1 MSPVSRFRFLLALV
15 MLCQSLL
22 ASSTPSAAP
31 QNPAAL
37 PEAVVQSLLKVHQQ
51 PGNALAQQLREHLDE
66 AAELIDEADN
76 EDQLQQTGQANRL
89 PSKQELLEGK
99 RSEIGDLRQDV
110 EAELDRVRSKLAG
123 LKQPDK
129 LAAFD
134 RYAKQVAQRFDRID
148 RSLSGFS
155 SAREDGARHRAL
167 GNAKAE
173 LRALHRRGQATDI
186 APEVV
191 PAPTTRLGAEVK
203 PTPAEPSQ
211 KLPHYLSVG
220 PFKPDVPAY
229 AFLLDMLGIPAEAAA
244 PTTPNEATACGY
256 VPADLNATQDVVISQ
271 EIRDLAAKLGYSP
284 VKIFQHVYNTIRFE
298 PYFGSMKGS
307 VGALYSGAGSATDQ
321 ASLLIALLR
330 ASNIPARYVLG
341 DIQLLDSTNLGAN
354 GRGPR
359 WLGAKTY
366 QAAGSI
372 LLSNLNPNAGSYS
385 NANGIFL
392 RHVWVEACLPY
403 GNYRGAPSDNTGY
416 RWIPLDPS
424 FKDNTYQ
431 QGIAGIQSSVA
442 FDYSATG
449 YLGSRTPTLPHER
462 YASQVESY
470 VKGLNA
476 DNTLLDVPYL
486 GEQTARNYDILPVTL
501 PYKVTQ
507 YVNWNGSS
515 SPEAASLPDSHR
527 YRLSIK
533 VKNSSGTDLVA
544 EQILA
549 LPSIVHQ
556 RVTLSYVPADA
567 GSQTIWNSWNGDLAT
582 PPGLVNLH
590 PILKVDGL
598 TQATG
603 TGSITLG
610 TQHRLIMKV
619 TLGDTNLSQ
628 ASCRNDDPA
637 NSTPDPDLHCFNKT
651 VYTNLT
657 AGAHHALMAYAHQGS
672 DRLIAERAER
682 LTQSVQSAPTAPTPA
697 NAANYDETEG
707 ELLHIALMKYLRYVT
722 DAGQQVG
729 ELNGV
734 SAQSGTHLGLTAAG
748 LKVDYLFDLPFA
760 VHPSGPYIDVLGNL
774 AHLVKLDTTAPTL
787 AETWPTFKLF
797 AYSASA
803 YEHYIWQELIRT
815 DAVST
820 VRGLQFAGESGG
832 ANPLVTL
839 TSANIGNWSTLMD
852 ASMAPYQA
860 AITAAVNDG
869 STVTVPK
876 KTIAYTDGG
885 AQPKTWNGAVYMA
898 ENQNK
903 GYFSAIIAGGLGGG
917 YSLVNPTPVAT
928 SFPRDGFLPSNFFSN
943 FPINSTTLSNGL
955 NWLQSWGGD
964 PVNLA
969 TGNLYHSEKDIAV
982 PGRGLPLVFERN
994 YNSRNPQDGPLGF
1007 GWTHSFNH
1015 KLNFYG
1021 VDGGFVKV
1029 GWLDGSGAERFFR
1042 LAGSSV
1048 PVNSPFQAAPGVYT
1062 ALKREADGSWSVT
1075 EKNGLRYGFESNTG
1089 VTAGQAARLLTIQDR
1104 NLNTLSLAYNTGC
1117 GNVLCTVTDGPGRK
1131 LAFHYTA
1138 NRIDQV
1144 QVQAIGG
1151 TVLATHQ
1158 YGYDTA
1164 NGNLTTYKSPLAVA
1178 SQHAPVT
1185 YAYYSSADGQNLNHA
1200 LKRTTAPQ
1208 GEGMQFSYYVD
1219 GRVFRH
1225 QRHNNGTLLPET
1237 TTFRYQDFRRETVTV
1252 NERGFERRHTF
1263 DANGNPLRIVDE
1275 AGAAHAYSYDPTN
1288 PFNRLTESDPAGLQV
1303 QYQYDAAGNV
1313 TRITQPSGATT
1324 EYYDFTTFNAPQRI
1338 KDAKGNWTLLKYDT
1352 KGNLTDSVR
1361 LKAGIAPTAGTT
1373 PALTNIA
1380 AWTKRNYDA
1389 ATGQPTQTKTLRD
1402 FTGATLGTFGGGTGP
1417 TVITSYDG
1425 NTLYP
1430 TQIARSGDKTGDGL
1444 INAADPTDTASLQF
1458 DSLGRQTLGIDA
1470 DWQTVSSSYDADNL
1484 PLTGTDAAG
1493 HPRNYFYDGDGRLTA
1508 NELELSQNGKIRL
1521 WDSAYRRYDTV
1532 GRLQQTLDSGGHL
1545 AQYQYD
1551 AAGNLIQITDPDNYT
1566 LGFDYDAVNR
1576 WTKAY
1581 DKAGHHVDRKLDA
1594 AGRVKAVTDPNGNST
1609 LYSYWNAAQDGR
1621 LKSVTQPKIASYTLG
1636 QIRQFDYDAL
1646 GQVVKTTDTPAAG
1659 SSEAARDSLNT
1670 YNALGQ
1676 LIRVAGP
1683 AYVDQNP
1690 TSATFNL
1697 PIRPLTRYSYD
1708 NLGNL
1713 KTIQAGQTTAD
1724 GGTSINADTGAS
1736 SSDTVATQVSY
1747 NYDDFGR
1754 KLSETDAMGQ
1764 VTSFS
1769 YDLNNNVKTVQT
1781 PGANGHTLTYVWD
1794 YGHQLLSVT
1803 AEDGRKIDYT
1813 RNPLG
1818 QTTRAETWSP
1828 TPGSQLDVAYDYAYD
1843 AAHRLQDVTDSRG
1856 QKTLSYAWSPGGQL
1870 DSLTDNDGRGTYYLY
1885 DEVGRLISLWAPNF
1899 DHYTFDY
1906 DNGGRLTE
1914 ARYPNGISQT
1924 QTWNSD
1930 NSLSQVAHKNAATVI
1945 QQSQYSYDGL
1955 GRRKTNQEALSGQ
1968 ATLSYTYSYDA
1979 LDRLTHVA
1987 NGTATQAQSFSYDVY
2002 GNRVQKQI
2010 GVPATST
2017 IAYKHDAANQLTE
2030 VRQTNLSGTLL
2041 EAYLYDAAGQQTKK
2055 CSGGTVTRASD
2066 TACTGSTQNQSQY
2079 DSFNRLNQLQVNAV
2093 TTGSFKYDDQ
2103 GRRTQKTEGATT
2115 TNYLYDGQNVY
2126 AEYPQTGW
2134 TTANAVYVQA
2144 GTDHPLARLTGQ
2156 TNLPTATAAYY
2167 HQDGTG
2173 SVLATTN
2180 ATKVVT
2186 ATQRFDA
2193 YGSKISGV
2201 GTVPQYGYTGREP
2214 DASGLTY
2221 YRARYYDPNQ
2231 TRFTQRDPL
2240 GYIDGLNRYSYVHN
2254 NPVNFNDPNG
2264 LLARQVGNWWDTQET
2279 SYHLSTRIGGG
2290 FQAIGGGSEAFVGG
2304 AACGGSGVGCLIG
2317 VPVMIHGADQFQTG
2331 IQKLWTGQDVDSLT
2345 SQGLQAAG
2353 VSRNWAN
2360 GIDAGVSVVGSLGA
2374 GSLANSVKVGAVL
2387 NEGAE
2392 SAVNAARL
2400 RSQLAGQEI
2409 AGGHAFEKHVIQQG
2423 EFGGLGIRTREQFS
2437 NHIENVINN
2446 PTAVK
2451 QLSGGRSAYWDDAT
2465 STVVIRNPRA
2475 ADGGTAFQ
2483 PAKGRSYFDGLR

>member
-1 MSPVSRFRFLLALV
+1 MSPVSRFRFLLAFV
-15 MLCQSLL
+15 MLCQGLL
-22 ASSTPSAAP
+22 ATSTPYAAP
-31 QNPAAL
+31 QDPTAL
-37 PEAVVQSLLKVHQQ
+37 PDAVVQSLLKVHQQ

-76 EDQLQQTGQANRL
+76 EDKLQQAGQANRL

-99 RSEIGDLRQDV
+99 RSEIADLRQDV
-110 EAELDRVRSKLAG
+110 EAELDRMRSTLAG
-123 LKQPDK
+123 MKQPDK

-173 LRALHRRGQATDI
+173 LRALHRRGQAAD
-186 APEVV
+186 ALPEAI
-191 PAPTTRLGAEVK
+191 PTPTTRLGAEVK

-220 PFKPDVPAY
+220 PFKPDVPSY
-229 AFLLDMLGIPAEAAA
+229 AFLLDMLGKPAEAAA
-244 PTTPNEATACGY
+244 PSTPTEATACGY

-271 EIRDLAAKLGYSP
+271 EIQDLAAKLGYSP

-341 DIQLLDSTNLGAN
+341 DIQLLDSANLGAN

-372 LLSNLNPNAGSYS
+372 LSSNLNPNAGNYS

-424 FKDNTYQ
+424 FKDNIYQ
-431 QGIAGIQSSVA
+431 PGIAGIQSSVA

-449 YLGSRTPTLPHER
+449 YLASRTHTLPHER

-486 GEQTARNYDILPVTL
+486 GEQTARTYDILPVTL

-507 YVNWNGSS
+507 YVNWSGSS

-544 EQILA
+544 EQILV

-567 GSQTIWNSWNGDLAT
+567 GSQTIWNSWNGDLAA
-582 PPGLVNLH
+582 PPALVNLH

-610 TQHRLIMKV
+610 TQHRLIIKV

-672 DRLIAERAER
+672 DRLMTERAER
-682 LTQSVQSAPTAPTPA
+682 LTQTVQSAPTAPTPA

-722 DAGQQVG
+722 DVGQQVG

-734 SAQSGTHLGLTAAG
+734 SAESGTHLGLTAAG

-774 AHLVKLDTTAPTL
+774 AHLVKLDTTAPTS

-928 SFPRDGFLPSNFFSN
+928 SFPRDSFLPSNFFSN

-994 YNSRNPQDGPLGF
+994 YNSRNPLDGPLGF

-1029 GWLDGSGAERFFR
+1029 GWLDGSGAERFFK

-1075 EKNGLRYGFESNTG
+1075 EKNGLRYSFESNAG

-1117 GNVLCTVTDGPGRK
+1117 GNLLCTVTDGPGRK

-1158 YGYDTA
+1158 YGYDG
-1164 NGNLTTYKSPLAVA
+1164 NGNLTSYKSPLAVA

-1185 YAYYSSADGQNLNHA
+1185 YSYYSSADGQNLNHA
-1200 LKRTTAPQ
+1200 LKLTTAPQ

-1275 AGAAHAYSYDPTN
+1275 AGAAHDYSYDAAN
-1288 PFNRLTESDPAGLQV
+1288 PFNRLSETDPSGLNV

-1324 EYYDFTTFNAPQRI
+1324 EYSDFTVFNAPQRI
-1338 KDAKGNWTLLKYDT
+1338 KDALGNWTLLKYDA
-1352 KGNLTDSVR
+1352 KGNLTDTVK
-1361 LKAGIAPTAGTT
+1361 LKTGIAPTAGTT
-1373 PALTNIA
+1373 SALANIA
-1380 AWTKRNYDA
+1380 AWTKRNYDVT
-1389 ATGQPTQTKTLRD
+1389 TGQPTQTKTLRD
-1402 FTGATLGTFGGGTGP
+1402 FSGAVLGSFAGGTGP
-1417 TVITSYDG
+1417 TVTTTYDA

-1430 TQIARSGDKTGDGL
+1430 TQIARLGDKTGDGL
-1444 INAADPTDTASLQF
+1444 INASDPADSATLQF

-1470 DWQTVSSSYDADNL
+1470 DWQTVSSSYDADSL

-1493 HPRNYFYDGDGRLTA
+1493 HPRDYFYDGDGRLKGQ
-1508 NELELSQNGKIRL
+1508 ELVLNQNGQLRL
-1521 WDSAYRRYDTV
+1521 WDSAFRRYDSA
-1532 GRLQQTLDSGGHL
+1532 GRLQQTLDAGGHL

-1551 AAGNLIQITDPDNYT
+1551 AAGNLTQITDPDNYT

-1581 DKAGHHVDRKLDA
+1581 DKAGHNVSRKLDA
-1594 AGRVKAVTDPNGNST
+1594 AGRVKSVTDPNGNST
-1609 LYSYWNAAQDGR
+1609 TYSYWNAAQDGR

-1636 QIRQFDYDAL
+1636 QSRQFDYDAL

-1659 SSEAARDSLNT
+1659 STESVRDTLKR
-1670 YNALGQ
+1670 YDALGR

-1690 TSATFNL
+1690 GSATFNQT
-1697 PIRPLTRYSYD
+1697 IRPLTRYGYD

-1713 KTIQAGQTTAD
+1713 KEIKAGQTSSD
-1724 GGTSINADTGAS
+1724 GGTTIDLDTGVSAS
-1736 SSDTVATQVSY
+1736 DSVSTQVSY
-1747 NYDDFGR
+1747 VSDDFGR
-1754 KLSETDAMGQ
+1754 KLSETDANNQ
-1764 VTSFS
+1764 ITTYT
-1769 YDLNNNVKTVQT
+1769 YDLNNNVKTQQT

-1818 QTTRAETWSP
+1818 QPTRAETWSP
-1828 TPGSQLDVAYDYAYD
+1828 TPGSQLEAAYDYAYD
-1843 AAHRLQDVTDSRG
+1843 AAHRLQQVSDNRG
-1856 QKTLSYAWSPGGQL
+1856 YKTLSYAWSPGGQL

-1885 DEVGRLISLWAPNF
+1885 DEVGRLISLWSPNF
-1899 DHYTFDY
+1899 DHTTFDY
-1906 DNGGRLTE
+1906 DNSGRLIE
-1914 ARYPNGISQT
+1914 ARYPNGIDQT
-1924 QTWNSD
+1924 LAWNAD
-1930 NSLSQVAHKNAATVI
+1930 NSLNKIAHKNAATI
-1945 QQSQYSYDGL
+1945 LAQASYGYDGL
-1955 GRRKTNQEALSGQ
+1955 GRRKTNQETLSGQ
-1968 ATLSYTYSYDA
+1968 ATLSYSYQYDA
-1979 LDRLTHVA
+1979 LDRLINVN
-1987 NGTATQAQSFSYDVY
+1987 NGTAAQTQAFGYDIL

-2010 GVPATST
+2010 GNPVTATT
-2017 IAYKHDAANQLTE
+2017 AYKHNAANQLTE
-2030 VRQTNLSGTLL
+2030 VHQTDLNGALL
-2041 EAYLYDAAGQQTKK
+2041 EAYLYDEAGNQSKK
-2055 CSGGTVTRASD
+2055 CSGTAVTRTSD
-2066 TACTGSTQNQSQY
+2066 TTCAGSSQNQYGY
-2079 DSFNRLNQLQVNAV
+2079 DSFQRLNQVVSNGV
-2093 TTGSFKYDDQ
+2093 TTGQYRYDNQ
-2103 GRRTQKTEGATT
+2103 GRRTQKTEGATV
-2115 TNYLYDGQNVY
+2115 TNYLYDGQNLY
-2126 AEYPQTGW
+2126 AEYPGSGW

-2144 GTDHPLARLTGQ
+2144 GTDHPLARLTGNI
-2156 TNLPTATAAYY
+2156 NLPSATAQYY
-2167 HQDGTG
+2167 HQDGLG

-2180 ATKVVT
+2180 AAKAVT

-2193 YGSKISGV
+2193 YGTKIASSG
-2201 GTVPQYGYTGREP
+2201 TIPQYGYTGREP
-2214 DASGLTY
+2214 DASGLIY

-2231 TRFTQRDPL
+2231 IRFTQRDPL
-2240 GYIDGLNRYSYVHN
+2240 GFTDGLNQYAYVHN
-2254 NPVNFNDPNG
+2254 NPINFNDPNG
-2264 LLARQVGNWWDTQET
+2264 LLANRISNAITPSISYFSSGQFSQTLRDTAVG
-2279 SYHLSTRIGGG
+2279 
-2290 FQAIGGGSEAFVGG
+2290 FGG
-2304 AACGGSGVGCLIG
+2304 AAQNNPNIAMTGY
-2317 VPVMIHGADQFQTG
+2317 VPA
-2331 IQKLWTGQDVDSLT
+2331 
-2345 SQGLQAAG
+2345 
-2353 VSRNWAN
+2353 
-2360 GIDAGVSVVGSLGA
+2360 
-2374 GSLANSVKVGAVL
+2374 AVL
-2387 NEGAE
+2387 GGTAIAPYLPAALPMVDLAATASGDMPLGVWGLKPIARG
-2392 SAVNAARL
+2392 SAIE
-2400 RSQLAGQEI
+2400 SQLAQTEYKNWFNVGQLNNGKFPLVDFQSGNNLVSLKSAETS
-2409 AGGHAFEKHVIQQG
+2409 GSNWLGNIQTHINDLATAKATVDGASANMILDLRVQP
-2423 EFGGLGIRTREQFS
+2423 GGL
-2437 NHIENVINN
+2437 N
-2446 PTAVK
+2446 
-2451 QLSGGRSAYWDDAT
+2451 DAT
-2465 STVVIRNPRA
+2465 KSLVNYGYSRGVTVNIKEFP
-2475 ADGGTAFQ
+2475 
-2483 PAKGRSYFDGLR
+2483 

>member
-1 MSPVSRFRFLLALV
+1 MSPVSRFRFLLAFV
-15 MLCQSLL
+15 MLCQGFL
-22 ASSTPSAAP
+22 ATSTPYAAP
-31 QNPAAL
+31 QDPTAL

-66 AAELIDEADN
+66 AAELIDEADS
-76 EDQLQQTGQANRL
+76 EDQLQQAGQANRL

-99 RSEIGDLRQDV
+99 RFEIADLRQDV
-110 EAELDRVRSKLAG
+110 EAELDRMRSTLAG
-123 LKQPDK
+123 MKQPDK
-129 LAAFD
+129 LDAFD
-134 RYAKQVAQRFDRID
+134 RYAKQVAQRFDRIN

-173 LRALHRRGQATDI
+173 LRALHRRGQTAETT
-186 APEVV
+186 PE
-191 PAPTTRLGAEVK
+191 AIPTPTNRLGTEVT
-203 PTPAEPSQ
+203 PTPIEPSK
-211 KLPHYLSVG
+211 KLPRYLSAG
-220 PFKPDVPAY
+220 PFKPDMPTYV
-229 AFLLDMLGIPAEAAA
+229 FLLDMLGTPAEAAV
-244 PTTPNEATACGY
+244 PTTPNEAVACGY
-256 VPADLNATQDVVISQ
+256 APTDLAATEDVVISQ
-271 EIRDLAAKLGYSP
+271 EIRDLAAKLNYSP
-284 VKIFQHVYNTIRFE
+284 VKLYQYVYNNIRFE

-307 VGALYSGAGSATDQ
+307 LGTLYSNAGGATDQ

-330 ASNIPARYVLG
+330 ASNIPSRYVLG
-341 DIQLLDSTNLGAN
+341 DIQVSDASNLGAN

-359 WLGAKTY
+359 WIGAKTY
-366 QAAGSI
+366 QAAASI
-372 LLSNLNPNAGSYS
+372 LATNQNPGAGSY
-385 NANGIFL
+385 ANGIQL

-403 GNYRGAPSDNTGY
+403 GNYRGASADNTGY

-424 FKDNTYQ
+424 FKDKTYQ
-431 QGIAGIQSSVA
+431 PGIAGVQQNVA

-449 YLGSRTPTLPHER
+449 YLAGRTHTLPHER
-462 YASQVESY
+462 YESQVETY
-470 VKGLNA
+470 IKGLNA

-486 GEQTARNYDILPVTL
+486 GKQIARTYDILPITL
-501 PYKVTQ
+501 PYQVVQ
-507 YVNWNGSS
+507 YGSWAGTSS
-515 SPEAASLPDSHR
+515 SEIASLPNSHR

-533 VKNSSGTDLVA
+533 VKDSSGTDLVA
-544 EQILA
+544 EQILS

-556 RVTLSYVPADA
+556 RVTLSYVPDA
-567 GSQTIWNSWNGDLAT
+567 ASQTLWNNWNGDLAT
-582 PPGLVNLH
+582 PPSLVNLH
-590 PILKVDGL
+590 PVIKVDGVIQ
-598 TQATG
+598 TTG
-603 TGSITLG
+603 TGSIALG
-610 TQHRLIMKV
+610 TEHRLIMKV
-619 TLGDTNLSQ
+619 NLDDTSRSP
-628 ASCRNDDPA
+628 SCPNDDPA
-637 NSTPDPDLHCFNKT
+637 NSAPDSDQHCFNKT
-651 VYTNLT
+651 VYTNLK
-657 AGAHHALMAYAHQGS
+657 AGAHHALMAYARQGS
-672 DRLIAERAER
+672 DRLLAERSDR
-682 LTQSVQSAPTAPTPA
+682 LIQSVQAAPTAPTPA
-697 NAANYDETEG
+697 NAANYDNTEG
-707 ELLHIALMKYLRYVT
+707 ELLHIALLKYLRYVT
-722 DAGQQVG
+722 DANQRLG
-729 ELNGV
+729 ELQGV
-734 SAQSGTHLGLTAAG
+734 SGESGTHLGLTAAG

-760 VHPSGPYIDVLGNL
+760 VHPSGPYIDVKGGL
-774 AHLVKLDTTAPTL
+774 AQFVKLDTTATDSATL
-787 AETWPTFKLF
+787 RNEIWSTFKLS
-797 AYSASA
+797 AYTLSA
-803 YEHYIWQELIRT
+803 YEYFIWQELIRT

-839 TSANIGNWSTLMD
+839 NSANIGDWSTLMD
-852 ASMAPYQA
+852 TSMDPFKVN
-860 AITAAVNDG
+860 ITAYVSDG
-869 STVTVPK
+869 ATVTVSK
-876 KTIAYTDGG
+876 KKIAYTDGQTNNNL
-885 AQPKTWNGAVYMA
+885 QPWNGGVFMA
-898 ENQNK
+898 ENQAK
-903 GYFSAIIAGGLGGG
+903 GYISAMINKLGGG
-917 YSLVNPTPVAT
+917 WALVNPTPVAT
-928 SFPRDGFLPSNFFSN
+928 SFPRDSYLPSNFFSN

-969 TGNLYHSEKDIAV
+969 TGNLYHSEKDISL

-1048 PVNSPFQAAPGVYT
+1048 PVNSPFQAAPGMYT

-1089 VTAGQAARLLTIQDR
+1089 VTAGQAARLLTIKDR

-1117 GNVLCTVTDGPGRK
+1117 GNLLCTVTDGPGRK

-1144 QVQAIGG
+1144 QVLAIGG
-1151 TVLATHQ
+1151 GVLATHQ
-1158 YGYDTA
+1158 YGYDG
-1164 NGNLTTYKSPLAVA
+1164 NGNLTSYKSPLAVA

-1200 LKRTTAPQ
+1200 LKTTTAPQ
-1208 GEGMQFSYYVD
+1208 GEGMRFSYYVD

-1252 NERGFERRHTF
+1252 NERGLERRHTF

-1275 AGAAHAYSYDPTN
+1275 AGAAHTYSYDSDPAKA
-1288 PFNRLTESDPAGLQV
+1288 FNRLSETDPAGLQA
-1303 QYQYDAAGNV
+1303 QYQYDGVGNV

-1338 KDAKGNWTLLKYDT
+1338 KDAKGNWTLLKYDA

-1373 PALTNIA
+1373 PALANIV
-1380 AWTKRNYDA
+1380 AWTKRNVDA

-1402 FTGATLGTFGGGTGP
+1402 FSGATLGNFAGGTGP
-1417 TVITSYDG
+1417 TVTTTYDA

-1430 TQIARSGDKTGDGL
+1430 TQLARQGDKTGDGL
-1444 INAADPTDTASLQF
+1444 INASDTTDTATLQF
-1458 DSLGRQTLGIDA
+1458 DNLGRQTLGIDA

-1521 WDSAYRRYDTV
+1521 WDSAYRHYDTV
-1532 GRLQQTLDSGGHL
+1532 GRLEQTLDAGGHVS
-1545 AQYQYD
+1545 QYQYD
-1551 AAGNLIQITDPDNYT
+1551 AAGNLTQITDPDNYT

-1581 DKAGHHVDRKLDA
+1581 DKAGHNVSRKLDA

-1621 LKSVTQPKIASYTLG
+1621 LKTVTQPKIASYTLG

-1646 GQVVKTTDTPAAG
+1646 GHVVKTTDTPAAG
-1659 SSEAARDSLNT
+1659 SSETARDSLNT

-1690 TSATFNL
+1690 TSATFNQS
-1697 PIRPLTRYSYD
+1697 IRPLTRYSYD

-1724 GGTSINADTGAS
+1724 GGTAINADTGAS
-1736 SSDTVATQVSY
+1736 SSDTVATQVSFQ
-1747 NYDDFGR
+1747 YDDFGR
-1754 KLSETDAMGQ
+1754 KLTETDALGQ
-1764 VTSFS
+1764 VTTFS

-1781 PGANGHTLTYVWD
+1781 PGAAGHTLTYVWD
-1794 YGHQLLSVT
+1794 YGHQLLSAT

-1828 TPGSQLDVAYDYAYD
+1828 TPGSQLEVAYDYAYD

-1856 QKTLSYAWSPGGQL
+1856 QKNLSYAWSPGGQL

-1906 DNGGRLTE
+1906 DNGGRLVE
-1914 ARYPNGISQT
+1914 ARYPNGIDQT
-1924 QTWNSD
+1924 LAWNAD
-1930 NSLSQVAHKNAATVI
+1930 NSLNNIAHKNAATVI

-1955 GRRKTNQEALSGQ
+1955 GRRKTNQETLSGQ
-1968 ATLSYTYSYDA
+1968 ATLGYTYSYDA
-1979 LDRLTHVA
+1979 LDRLTQVQ
-1987 NGTATQAQSFSYDVY
+1987 NGTTAQTQSFSHDVY

-2017 IAYKHDAANQLTE
+2017 TAYKHDAANQLTE
-2030 VRQTNLSGTLL
+2030 VRQTNLSGSLL
-2041 EAYLYDAAGQQTKK
+2041 EAYLYDNSGQQTKK
-2055 CSGGTVTRASD
+2055 CSGTTVTRTSD
-2066 TACTGSTQNQSQY
+2066 TVCAGSTQNQTGY
-2079 DSFNRLNQLQVNAV
+2079 DSFNRLNQIQVNAV

-2115 TNYLYDGQNVY
+2115 TTNYLYDGQNIY

-2134 TTANAVYVQA
+2134 STANAVYVQA
-2144 GTDHPLARLTGQ
+2144 GTDHPLARLTGNV
-2156 TNLPTATAAYY
+2156 NLPTATAQYY
-2167 HQDGTG
+2167 HQDGLG
-2173 SVLATTN
+2173 SALATTN
-2180 ATKVVT
+2180 ATKAVT

-2193 YGSKISGV
+2193 YGSKIGGV

-2231 TRFTQRDPL
+2231 TRFTARDPL
-2240 GYIDGLNRYSYVHN
+2240 GYADGINRYAYVGN
-2254 NPVNFNDPNG
+2254 NPINYNDPNG
-2264 LLARQVGNWWDTQET
+2264 LFANQVSNAWSAGASYYNTASNIVSQIGWGGAGQFGLDILASSEVPVVSQAAGLGAASIYAYQGDAFGTSTSIAGMFPVAGIIGDAARIGRWADKGVDLARQADNIPVQNVAKEIPISRAKYGEAADHIADAQNAGHPDILTIARDAA
-2279 SYHLSTRIGGG
+2279 STNREASIGGIPKVTG
-2290 FQAIGGGSEAFVGG
+2290 KQLDEYPPAMFKEGG
-2304 AACGGSGVGCLIG
+2304 A
-2317 VPVMIHGADQFQTG
+2317 GASVRPISPRDNM
-2331 IQKLWTGQDVDSLT
+2331 
-2345 SQGLQAAG
+2345 AAG
-2353 VSRNWAN
+2353 ACIGNACRGLAN
-2360 GIDAGVSVVGSLGA
+2360 GD
-2374 GSLANSVKVGAVL
+2374 KVRIKV
-2387 NEGAE
+2387 
-2392 SAVNAARL
+2392 
-2400 RSQLAGQEI
+2400 
-2409 AGGHAFEKHVIQQG
+2409 
-2423 EFGGLGIRTREQFS
+2423 T
-2437 NHIENVINN
+2437 
-2446 PTAVK
+2446 
-2451 QLSGGRSAYWDDAT
+2451 D
-2465 STVVIRNPRA
+2465 
-2475 ADGGTAFQ
+2475 
-2483 PAKGRSYFDGLR
+2483 

>member
-1 MSPVSRFRFLLALV
+1 M
-15 MLCQSLL
+15 
-22 ASSTPSAAP
+22 
-31 QNPAAL
+31 
-37 PEAVVQSLLKVHQQ
+37 QSLLKVHQQ

-99 RSEIGDLRQDV
+99 RSEIADLRQDV
-110 EAELDRVRSKLAG
+110 EAELDRMRAKLSG
-123 LKQPDK
+123 QKQPDK

-134 RYAKQVAQRFDRID
+134 RYAKQVEQRFDRIN

-186 APEVV
+186 APEAV
-191 PAPTTRLGAEVK
+191 PAPTTRFGAEVK

-211 KLPHYLSVG
+211 KLPHYLSLG

-229 AFLLDMLGIPAEAAA
+229 AFLLDMLGMPAEAAA
-244 PTTPNEATACGY
+244 PTTPNEAVACGY
-256 VPADLNATQDVVISQ
+256 APTDLAATEDVVISQ
-271 EIRDLAAKLGYSP
+271 EIRDLAAKLNYSP
-284 VKIFQHVYNTIRFE
+284 VKLYQYVYNNIRFE

-307 VGALYSGAGSATDQ
+307 LGTLYSNAGSATDQ

-341 DIQLLDSTNLGAN
+341 DIQLLDSANLGAN

-372 LLSNLNPNAGSYS
+372 LSSNLNPNAGNYS

-431 QGIAGIQSSVA
+431 PGIAGIQSSVA

-486 GEQTARNYDILPVTL
+486 GEKTARNYDILPVTL

-507 YVNWNGSS
+507 YVNWSGSS
-515 SPEAASLPDSHR
+515 SPETASLPDSHR

-533 VKNSSGTDLVA
+533 VRNSSGTDLVA

-672 DRLIAERAER
+672 DRLIAERAQR
-682 LTQSVQSAPTAPTPA
+682 LIQTVQSAPTAPTPA

-722 DAGQQVG
+722 DAGQYLG

-734 SAQSGTHLGLTAAG
+734 SAESGTHLGLTAAG

-774 AHLVKLDTTAPTL
+774 AHLVKLDTTAPTS

-797 AYSASA
+797 AYSTSA

-852 ASMAPYQA
+852 ASMGAHKA
-860 AITAAVNDG
+860 DIERLIGDG

-885 AQPKTWNGAVYMA
+885 SQPKTWNGAIYMA
-898 ENQNK
+898 ENQTK
-903 GYFSAIIAGGLGGG
+903 GYFSAMIAGGLGGG
-917 YSLVNPTPVAT
+917 YPLVNPSPVTTAY
-928 SFPRDGFLPSNFFSN
+928 PRDSFLPSNFFSN

-969 TGNLYHSEKDIAV
+969 TGNLYHSERDISV

-1029 GWLDGSGAERFFR
+1029 GWLDGSGAERFFK

-1048 PVNSPFQAAPGVYT
+1048 PVNSAFQAAPGVYT

-1075 EKNGLRYGFESNTG
+1075 EKNGLRYSFESNAG
-1089 VTAGQAARLLTIQDR
+1089 VTAGQAARLLTIKDR
-1104 NLNTLSLAYNTGC
+1104 NLNTLALAYNTGC
-1117 GNVLCTVTDGPGRK
+1117 GNLLCTVTDGPGRK

-1144 QVQAIGG
+1144 QVLAIGG
-1151 TVLATHQ
+1151 GVLATHQ
-1158 YGYDTA
+1158 YGYDG

-1225 QRHNNGTLLPET
+1225 QRHNNGSLLPET

-1275 AGAAHAYSYDPTN
+1275 AGAAHAYSYDPNN
-1288 PFNRLTESDPAGLQV
+1288 PFNRLTESDPAGLNV
-1303 QYQYDAAGNV
+1303 QYQYDGAGNV

-1338 KDAKGNWTLLKYDT
+1338 KDAKGNWTLLKYDA

-1380 AWTKRNYDA
+1380 AWTKRNVDA
-1389 ATGQPTQTKTLRD
+1389 ATGQPTQSKTLRD
-1402 FTGATLGTFGGGTGP
+1402 FSGATLGSFAGGSGP
-1417 TVITSYDG
+1417 TVTTTYDA

-1430 TQIARSGDKTGDGL
+1430 TQIARLGDKTGDGL
-1444 INAADPTDTASLQF
+1444 INASDPTDSATLQF

-1521 WDSAYRRYDTV
+1521 WDSTYRRYDTV
-1532 GRLQQTLDSGGHL
+1532 GRLQQTLDAGGHL

-1551 AAGNLIQITDPDNYT
+1551 AAGNLTQITDPDNYT

-1621 LKSVTQPKIASYTLG
+1621 LKTVTQPKIASYTLG

-1659 SSEAARDSLNT
+1659 SSESARDSLNT

-1713 KTIQAGQTTAD
+1713 KEIKAGQTTAD
-1724 GGTSINADTGAS
+1724 GGTAINADTGAS

-1754 KLSETDAMGQ
+1754 KLSETDANNQ

-1781 PGANGHTLTYVWD
+1781 PGATGHTLTYVWD

-1828 TPGSQLDVAYDYAYD
+1828 TPGSQLEVAYDYAYD
-1843 AAHRLQDVTDSRG
+1843 AAHRLQEVTDSRG

-1870 DSLTDNDGRGTYYLY
+1870 DSLTDNDGRGSYYLY

-1930 NSLSQVAHKNAATVI
+1930 NSLNNIAHKNAATVI

-1955 GRRKTNQEALSGQ
+1955 GRRKTNQESLSGQ
-1968 ATLSYTYSYDA
+1968 TTLNYSYQYDA
-1979 LDRLTHVA
+1979 LDRLTQVQ
-1987 NGTATQAQSFSYDVY
+1987 NGTTAQIQSFSHDVY

-2041 EAYLYDAAGQQTKK
+2041 EAYLYDPGGQQTKK
-2055 CSGGTVTRASD
+2055 CSGGTVTRPNDQS
-2066 TACTGSTQNQSQY
+2066 CTGTTQNQTGY
-2079 DSFNRLNQLQVNAV
+2079 DSFSRLNQVQVNAV

-2103 GRRTQKTEGATT
+2103 GRRTQKTEGAIT

-2144 GTDHPLARLTGQ
+2144 GTDYPLARLTGNI
-2156 TNLPTATAAYY
+2156 NLPTATAQYY
-2167 HQDGTG
+2167 HQDGLG

-2180 ATKVVT
+2180 ATKAVT

-2193 YGSKISGV
+2193 YGGKISGV

-2214 DASGLTY
+2214 DTSGLTY

-2240 GYIDGLNRYSYVHN
+2240 GYADGLNRYSYVHN
-2254 NPVNFNDPNG
+2254 NPINFNDPNG
-2264 LLARQVGNWWDTQET
+2264 LLANRVSNAWTAGASYYNTASNIAGQIGWGGAGQFGLDILASSEVPVVSQVAGLSVAGIYAYQGDAFGT
-2279 SYHLSTRIGGG
+2279 STSLAGMFPVAGIIGDAARIGRWADKGVDLAR
-2290 FQAIGGGSEAFVGG
+2290 QADNIPVQNVAKEIPISRAKYGEAADHIADAQNAGHPDILTIARDAASTNREASIGGIPKVTGKQLDEYPPAMFKEGG
-2304 AACGGSGVGCLIG
+2304 A
-2317 VPVMIHGADQFQTG
+2317 GASVRPISPRDNM
-2331 IQKLWTGQDVDSLT
+2331 
-2345 SQGLQAAG
+2345 AAG
-2353 VSRNWAN
+2353 ACIGNACRGLAN
-2360 GIDAGVSVVGSLGA
+2360 GD
-2374 GSLANSVKVGAVL
+2374 KVRIKV
-2387 NEGAE
+2387 
-2392 SAVNAARL
+2392 
-2400 RSQLAGQEI
+2400 
-2409 AGGHAFEKHVIQQG
+2409 
-2423 EFGGLGIRTREQFS
+2423 T
-2437 NHIENVINN
+2437 
-2446 PTAVK
+2446 
-2451 QLSGGRSAYWDDAT
+2451 D
-2465 STVVIRNPRA
+2465 
-2475 ADGGTAFQ
+2475 
-2483 PAKGRSYFDGLR
+2483 

>member
-1 MSPVSRFRFLLALV
+1 
-15 MLCQSLL
+15 
-22 ASSTPSAAP
+22 
-31 QNPAAL
+31 
-37 PEAVVQSLLKVHQQ
+37 VQSLLKVHQQ

-99 RSEIGDLRQDV
+99 RSEIADLRQDV
-110 EAELDRVRSKLAG
+110 EAELDRMRAKLSG
-123 LKQPDK
+123 QKQPDK

-134 RYAKQVAQRFDRID
+134 RYAKQVEQRFDRIN

-186 APEVV
+186 APEAV
-191 PAPTTRLGAEVK
+191 PAPTTRFGAEVK

-211 KLPHYLSVG
+211 KLPHYLSLG

-229 AFLLDMLGIPAEAAA
+229 AFLLDMLGMPAEAAA
-244 PTTPNEATACGY
+244 PTTPNEAVACGY
-256 VPADLNATQDVVISQ
+256 APTDLAATEDVVISQ
-271 EIRDLAAKLGYSP
+271 EIRDLAAKLNYSP
-284 VKIFQHVYNTIRFE
+284 VKLYQYVYNNIRFE

-307 VGALYSGAGSATDQ
+307 LGTLYSNAGSATDQ

-341 DIQLLDSTNLGAN
+341 DIQLLDSANLGAN

-372 LLSNLNPNAGSYS
+372 LSSNLNPNAGNYS

-431 QGIAGIQSSVA
+431 PGIAGIQSSVA

-486 GEQTARNYDILPVTL
+486 GEKTARNYDILPVTL

-507 YVNWNGSS
+507 YVNWSGSS
-515 SPEAASLPDSHR
+515 SPETASLPDSHR

-533 VKNSSGTDLVA
+533 VRNSSGTDLVA

-672 DRLIAERAER
+672 DRLIAERAQR
-682 LTQSVQSAPTAPTPA
+682 LIQTVQSAPTAPTPA

-722 DAGQQVG
+722 DAGQYLG

-734 SAQSGTHLGLTAAG
+734 SAESGTHLGLTAAG

-774 AHLVKLDTTAPTL
+774 AHLVKLDTTAPTS

-797 AYSASA
+797 AYSTSA

-852 ASMAPYQA
+852 ASMGAHKA
-860 AITAAVNDG
+860 DIERLIGDG

-885 AQPKTWNGAVYMA
+885 SQPKTWNGAIYMA
-898 ENQNK
+898 ENQTK
-903 GYFSAIIAGGLGGG
+903 GYFSAMIAGGLGGG
-917 YSLVNPTPVAT
+917 YPLVNPSPVTTAY
-928 SFPRDGFLPSNFFSN
+928 PRDSFLPSNFFSN

-969 TGNLYHSEKDIAV
+969 TGNLYHSERDISV

-1029 GWLDGSGAERFFR
+1029 GWLDGSGAERFFK

-1048 PVNSPFQAAPGVYT
+1048 PVNSAFQAAPGVYT

-1075 EKNGLRYGFESNTG
+1075 EKNGLRYSFESNAG
-1089 VTAGQAARLLTIQDR
+1089 VTAGQAARLLTIKDR
-1104 NLNTLSLAYNTGC
+1104 NLNTLALAYNTGC
-1117 GNVLCTVTDGPGRK
+1117 GNLLCTVTDGPGRK

-1144 QVQAIGG
+1144 QVLAIGG
-1151 TVLATHQ
+1151 GVLATHQ
-1158 YGYDTA
+1158 YGYDG

-1225 QRHNNGTLLPET
+1225 QRHNNGSLLPET

-1275 AGAAHAYSYDPTN
+1275 AGAAHAYSYDPNN
-1288 PFNRLTESDPAGLQV
+1288 PFNRLTESDPAGLNV
-1303 QYQYDAAGNV
+1303 QYQYDGAGNV

-1338 KDAKGNWTLLKYDT
+1338 KDAKGNWTLLKYDA

-1380 AWTKRNYDA
+1380 AWTKRNVDA
-1389 ATGQPTQTKTLRD
+1389 ATGQPTQSKTLRD
-1402 FTGATLGTFGGGTGP
+1402 FSGATLGSFAGGSGP
-1417 TVITSYDG
+1417 TVTTTYDA

-1430 TQIARSGDKTGDGL
+1430 TQIARLGDKTGDGL
-1444 INAADPTDTASLQF
+1444 INASDPTDSATLQF

-1521 WDSAYRRYDTV
+1521 WDSTYRRYDTV
-1532 GRLQQTLDSGGHL
+1532 GRLQQTLDAGGHL

-1551 AAGNLIQITDPDNYT
+1551 AAGNLTQITDPDNYT

-1621 LKSVTQPKIASYTLG
+1621 LKTVTQPKIASYTLG

-1659 SSEAARDSLNT
+1659 SSESARDSLNT

-1713 KTIQAGQTTAD
+1713 KEIKAGQTTAD
-1724 GGTSINADTGAS
+1724 GGTAINADTGAS

-1754 KLSETDAMGQ
+1754 KLSETDANNQ

-1781 PGANGHTLTYVWD
+1781 PGATGHTLTYVWD

-1828 TPGSQLDVAYDYAYD
+1828 TPGSQLEVAYDYAYD
-1843 AAHRLQDVTDSRG
+1843 AAHRLQEVTDSRG

-1870 DSLTDNDGRGTYYLY
+1870 DSLTDNDGRGSYYLY

-1930 NSLSQVAHKNAATVI
+1930 NSLNNIAHKNAATVI

-1955 GRRKTNQEALSGQ
+1955 GRRKTNQESLSGQ
-1968 ATLSYTYSYDA
+1968 TTLNYSYQYDA
-1979 LDRLTHVA
+1979 LDRLTQVQ
-1987 NGTATQAQSFSYDVY
+1987 NGTTAQIQSFSHDVY

-2041 EAYLYDAAGQQTKK
+2041 EAYLYDPGGQQTKK
-2055 CSGGTVTRASD
+2055 CSGGTVTRPNDQS
-2066 TACTGSTQNQSQY
+2066 CTGTTQNQTGY
-2079 DSFNRLNQLQVNAV
+2079 DSFSRLNQVQVNAV

-2103 GRRTQKTEGATT
+2103 GRRTQKTEGAIT

-2144 GTDHPLARLTGQ
+2144 GTDYPLARLTGNI
-2156 TNLPTATAAYY
+2156 NLPTATAQYY
-2167 HQDGTG
+2167 HQDGLG

-2180 ATKVVT
+2180 ATKAVT

-2193 YGSKISGV
+2193 YGGKISGV

-2214 DASGLTY
+2214 DTSGLTY

-2240 GYIDGLNRYSYVHN
+2240 GYADGLNRYSYVHN
-2254 NPVNFNDPNG
+2254 NPINFNDPNG
-2264 LLARQVGNWWDTQET
+2264 LLANRVSNAWTAGASYYNTASNIAGQIGWGGAGQFGLDILASSEVPVVSQVAGLSVAGIYAYQGDAFGT
-2279 SYHLSTRIGGG
+2279 STSLAGMFPVAGIIGDAARIGRWADKGVDLAR
-2290 FQAIGGGSEAFVGG
+2290 QADNIPVQNVAKEIPISRAKYGEAADHIADAQNAGHPDILTIARDAASTNREASIGGIPKVTGKQLDEYPPAMFKEGG
-2304 AACGGSGVGCLIG
+2304 A
-2317 VPVMIHGADQFQTG
+2317 GASVRPISPRDNM
-2331 IQKLWTGQDVDSLT
+2331 
-2345 SQGLQAAG
+2345 AAG
-2353 VSRNWAN
+2353 ACIGNACRGLAN
-2360 GIDAGVSVVGSLGA
+2360 GD
-2374 GSLANSVKVGAVL
+2374 KVRIKV
-2387 NEGAE
+2387 
-2392 SAVNAARL
+2392 
-2400 RSQLAGQEI
+2400 
-2409 AGGHAFEKHVIQQG
+2409 
-2423 EFGGLGIRTREQFS
+2423 T
-2437 NHIENVINN
+2437 
-2446 PTAVK
+2446 
-2451 QLSGGRSAYWDDAT
+2451 D
-2465 STVVIRNPRA
+2465 
-2475 ADGGTAFQ
+2475 
-2483 PAKGRSYFDGLR
+2483 

>member
-15 MLCQSLL
+15 MLCQGLL
-22 ASSTPSAAP
+22 ATSTPYAAP
-31 QNPAAL
+31 QDPTAL

-66 AAELIDEADN
+66 AAELLDEADN
-76 EDQLQQTGQANRL
+76 EDQLQQAGQANLL

-99 RSEIGDLRQDV
+99 RSEIADLRQDV
-110 EAELDRVRSKLAG
+110 EAELDRMRAKLSG
-123 LKQPDK
+123 LKQLDK
-129 LAAFD
+129 VVAFE
-134 RYAKQVAQRFDRID
+134 RYTKQVAQRFDRID

-155 SAREDGARHRAL
+155 SAREDVARHRAL

-173 LRALHRRGQATDI
+173 LRALHRRGQTTETTPEAILTPTNRLGTEVTPTPI
-186 APEVV
+186 APS
-191 PAPTTRLGAEVK
+191 K
-203 PTPAEPSQ
+203 
-211 KLPHYLSVG
+211 KLPRYLSAG
-220 PFKPDVPAY
+220 PFKPDTPTY
-229 AFLLDMLGIPAEAAA
+229 AFLLDMLGTPAEAAV
-244 PTTPNEATACGY
+244 PTTPNEAAACGY
-256 VPADLNATQDVVISQ
+256 APTDLAATEDVVISQ
-271 EIRDLAAKLGYSP
+271 EIRDLAAKLNYSP
-284 VKIFQHVYNTIRFE
+284 VKLYQYVHNTIGFE

-307 VGALYSGAGSATDQ
+307 LGTLYSNAGGATDQ

-341 DIQLLDSTNLGAN
+341 DIQVNDATNLAAN

-359 WLGAKTY
+359 WIGAKTY
-366 QAAGSI
+366 QAAASI
-372 LLSNLNPNAGSYS
+372 LATNQNPGAGSY
-385 NANGIFL
+385 ANGIQL

-403 GNYRGAPSDNTGY
+403 GNYRGASADNTGY

-424 FKDNTYQ
+424 FKDKTYQ
-431 QGIAGIQSSVA
+431 PGIAGVQQNIA
-442 FDYSATG
+442 FDYSAAG
-449 YLGSRTPTLPHER
+449 YLASRTNTLPHER
-462 YASQVESY
+462 YAAQVETY
-470 VKGLNA
+470 IKGLNA

-486 GEQTARNYDILPVTL
+486 GEQTDRTYDILPITL
-501 PYKVTQ
+501 PYEVVQ
-507 YVNWNGSS
+507 YGSWAGTSS
-515 SPEAASLPDSHR
+515 SETASLPNSHR

-533 VKNSSGTDLVA
+533 VRNSSGADLLA
-544 EQILA
+544 EQILS

-556 RVTLSYVPADA
+556 RLTLSYVPDA
-567 GSQTIWNSWNGDLAT
+567 ASQTLWNNWNGDLAS
-582 PPGLVNLH
+582 PPALVTLH
-590 PILKVDGL
+590 PVIKVNGVIQ
-598 TQATG
+598 TTG
-603 TGSITLG
+603 TGSIALG
-610 TQHRLIMKV
+610 TEHRLIMKV
-619 TLGDTNLSQ
+619 TLDDTTRSP
-628 ASCRNDDPA
+628 SCPNDDPA
-637 NSTPDPDLHCFNKT
+637 NSAPDSDQHCFNKT
-651 VYTNLT
+651 VYTNLK
-657 AGAHHALMAYAHQGS
+657 AGAHHALMAYARQGS
-672 DRLIAERAER
+672 DRLLAERSDR
-682 LTQSVQSAPTAPTPA
+682 LIQSVQAAPTAPTPA

-707 ELLHIALMKYLRYVT
+707 ELLHIALLKYLRYVT
-722 DAGQQVG
+722 DAGQYLG

-734 SAQSGTHLGLTAAG
+734 SGESGNHLGLTAAG
-748 LKVDYLFDLPFA
+748 LKVDYLFDLPYA
-760 VHPSGPYIDVLGNL
+760 VHPSGPYIDVKGNL

-852 ASMAPYQA
+852 ASMDPFKAN
-860 AITAAVNDG
+860 ITTYVNDG
-869 STVTVPK
+869 ATVTVPK
-876 KTIAYTDGG
+876 KSIAYTDGQ
-885 AQPKTWNGAVYMA
+885 ASNNLQPWNGGVFMA
-898 ENQNK
+898 ENQTKSYISAMINK
-903 GYFSAIIAGGLGGG
+903 LGGG
-917 YSLVNPTPVAT
+917 WALINPTPVAT
-928 SFPRDGFLPSNFFSN
+928 SFPRDSFLPSNFFSN

-969 TGNLYHSEKDIAV
+969 TGNLYHSERDISV

-994 YNSRNPQDGPLGF
+994 YNSRNPLDGPLGF

-1029 GWLDGSGAERFFR
+1029 GWLDGSGAERFFK

-1048 PVNSPFQAAPGVYT
+1048 PVNSAFQAAPGVYT

-1117 GNVLCTVTDGPGRK
+1117 GNLLCTVTDGPGRK

-1138 NRIDQV
+1138 NRLDQV
-1144 QVQAIGG
+1144 QVLAIGG

-1158 YGYDTA
+1158 YGYDG

-1252 NERGFERRHTF
+1252 DERGFERRHTF

-1275 AGAAHAYSYDPTN
+1275 AGAAHAYSYDPNN
-1288 PFNRLTESDPAGLQV
+1288 PFNRLSESDPAGLNV

-1338 KDAKGNWTLLKYDT
+1338 KDAKGNWTLLKYDA

-1380 AWTKRNYDA
+1380 AWTKLNVDA

-1402 FTGATLGTFGGGTGP
+1402 FTGATLGNFAGGTGP
-1417 TVITSYDG
+1417 TVTTTYDA

-1430 TQIARSGDKTGDGL
+1430 TQIARLGDKTGDGL
-1444 INAADPTDTASLQF
+1444 INASDPTDTASLQF
-1458 DSLGRQTLGIDA
+1458 DNLGRQTLGIDA

-1493 HPRNYFYDGDGRLTA
+1493 HSRDYFYDGDGRLKGQ
-1508 NELELSQNGKIRL
+1508 ELVLNQNNQTRL

-1532 GRLQQTLDSGGHL
+1532 GRLQQTLDAGGHL

-1551 AAGNLIQITDPDNYT
+1551 ATGNLTQITDPDNYT

-1659 SSEAARDSLNT
+1659 ATEATRDTLKH
-1670 YNALGQ
+1670 YDALGR

-1690 TSATFNL
+1690 GSATFNQT
-1697 PIRPLTRYSYD
+1697 IRPLTRYIYD

-1713 KTIQAGQTTAD
+1713 KEIKAGQTTAD
-1724 GGTSINADTGAS
+1724 GGTAIDANTGAS

-1747 NYDDFGR
+1747 SYDDFGR
-1754 KLSETDAMGQ
+1754 KLSETDALGQ

-1828 TPGSQLDVAYDYAYD
+1828 TPGSQLQVAYDYAYD
-1843 AAHRLQDVTDSRG
+1843 AAHRLQQVTDSRG
-1856 QKTLSYAWSPGGQL
+1856 QKTLDYAWSPGGQL
-1870 DSLTDNDGRGTYYLY
+1870 DSLQDNDGRGSYYLY

-1906 DNGGRLTE
+1906 DNGGRLIE
-1914 ARYPNGISQT
+1914 ARYPNGIDQT
-1924 QTWNSD
+1924 LTWNSD

-1968 ATLSYTYSYDA
+1968 ATLGYTYSYDA
-1979 LDRLTHVA
+1979 LDRLTQVQ
-1987 NGTATQAQSFSYDVY
+1987 NGTAAQTQSFSHDVY
-2002 GNRVQKQI
+2002 GNRVQKQL

-2017 IAYKHDAANQLTE
+2017 TAYKHDAANQLTE
-2030 VRQTNLSGTLL
+2030 VRQTNLSDTLL

-2055 CSGGTVTRASD
+2055 CSGTTVTRTSD
-2066 TACTGSTQNQSQY
+2066 TVCAGSTQNQTGY

-2093 TTGSFKYDDQ
+2093 TIGSFKYDDQ
-2103 GRRTQKTEGATT
+2103 GRRTQKTEGAIT
-2115 TNYLYDGQNVY
+2115 TNYLYDGQNLY
-2126 AEYPQTGW
+2126 TEYPGTGW

-2144 GTDHPLARLTGQ
+2144 GTDYPLARLTGQ
-2156 TNLPTATAAYY
+2156 TNLPSATAQYY
-2167 HQDGTG
+2167 HQDGLG

-2180 ATKVVT
+2180 AAKAVT

-2193 YGSKISGV
+2193 YGSKIASS

-2214 DASGLTY
+2214 DASGLIY

-2240 GYIDGLNRYSYVHN
+2240 GYFDGLNRYSYVHN
-2254 NPVNFNDPNG
+2254 NPVNYNDPSGSIAAKVTTWTQNQDQSYYSFNSSNSSIFSAQPTSTYNSSG
-2264 LLARQVGNWWDTQET
+2264 SIFTGQSYQVADASGTVP
-2279 SYHLSTRIGGG
+2279 I
-2290 FQAIGGGSEAFVGG
+2290 GGSEVSCGQRLCSQIGG
-2304 AACGGSGVGCLIG
+2304 MPTPAEL
-2317 VPVMIHGADQFQTG
+2317 F
-2331 IQKLWTGQDVDSLT
+2331 
-2345 SQGLQAAG
+2345 GLG
-2353 VSRNWAN
+2353 TN
-2360 GIDAGVSVVGSLGA
+2360 VGSTMIAPEVKLG
-2374 GSLANSVKVGAVL
+2374 GV
-2387 NEGAE
+2387 
-2392 SAVNAARL
+2392 
-2400 RSQLAGQEI
+2400 I
-2409 AGGHAFEKHVIQQG
+2409 AGGVIKGIVKAGMLGERGVQTASKTLWKGEGRARIDVENPNPGQRPGQLHYQDNAGNKYLYDPTTNSFPNAPKSVNKLLDDPKFQQAIEKGMTKYLG
-2423 EFGGLGIRTREQFS
+2423 E
-2437 NHIENVINN
+2437 
-2446 PTAVK
+2446 
-2451 QLSGGRSAYWDDAT
+2451 
-2465 STVVIRNPRA
+2465 
-2475 ADGGTAFQ
+2475 
-2483 PAKGRSYFDGLR
+2483 